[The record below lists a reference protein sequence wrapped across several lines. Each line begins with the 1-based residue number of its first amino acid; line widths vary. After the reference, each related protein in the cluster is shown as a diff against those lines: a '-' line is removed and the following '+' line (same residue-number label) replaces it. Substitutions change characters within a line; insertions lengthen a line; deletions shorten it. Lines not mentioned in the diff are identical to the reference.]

1 MNVIDAIKKRK
12 SVRNFLK
19 DPVENEKLLKIL
31 DAARLAPSAFNL
43 QEWRFIVVR
52 MNQTKEMLIKTAK
65 VPAFIADAPVVLIAC
80 AKPESCTM
88 HYGQPCYPVD
98 VAIALDHITLA
109 AVEYGLGSCWIGIY
123 DEKKVKEILGIP
135 ENVRVIAVMPLGYP
149 SDESTVDKKRF
160 QLDQIVKYDYW

>member
-19 DPVENEKLLKIL
+19 EPVENEKLLKIL

-43 QEWRFIVVR
+43 QEWRFVVVR
-52 MNQTKEMLIKTAK
+52 TNQTKEILIKKAK
-65 VPAFIADAPVVLIAC
+65 IPAFITDAPIVLIAC
-80 AKPESCTM
+80 AKPESCVM
-88 HYGQPCYPVD
+88 HYGQPCYPVN

-123 DEKKVKEILGIP
+123 DEEKVKEILGIP
-135 ENVRVIAVMPLGYP
+135 ENVRVIAVMPIGYP
-149 SDESTVDKKRF
+149 SDESTVEKKRF
-160 QLDQIVKYDYW
+160 QLDKIVKYDHW